1 MKRNLFAVM
10 TVLLVLIGLP
20 AGLFGYQAWR
30 TGQLAWAAGVRV
42 VDIVARSPGQ
52 GGFAPDHLVLKAGEP
67 VRLRISSPDV
77 VHGLNIPGLGVDVKE
92 ILPGRVVEVDI
103 KPEKPGRYAFACTR
117 WCSIDHWRMRG
128 VIEVKADAA
137 HPAAQETQTAPLYQ
151 KLGVNLDAV
160 WPMDGPRPAQT
171 PSAERAAAASGG
183 LPESLLDPSQRVA
196 TAPAD
201 AFRQLRADPAHS
213 QLGDGEIWDQVAWAW
228 LHDVKPETLSMAG
241 SLYSRDCAACHGPQG
256 KGDGPAG
263 RNLPGMQKMDATG
276 DGASPPAGPADF
288 TDPARMLNASD
299 VVLQGKIL
307 RGGMGTGMP
316 EFGSLYTDD
325 ELWAMVQYIRT
336 FLFQP
341 AGK

>member
-1 MKRNLFAVM
+1 
-10 TVLLVLIGLP
+10 
-20 AGLFGYQAWR
+20 
-30 TGQLAWAAGVRV
+30 
-42 VDIVARSPGQ
+42 
-52 GGFAPDHLVLKAGEP
+52 
-67 VRLRISSPDV
+67 
-77 VHGLNIPGLGVDVKE
+77 
-92 ILPGRVVEVDI
+92 
-103 KPEKPGRYAFACTR
+103 
-117 WCSIDHWRMRG
+117 MRG
-128 VIEVKADAA
+128 VIEVQADAA

-171 PSAERAAAASGG
+171 PSAERAAAASVR

-196 TAPAD
+196 IAPAD
-201 AFRQLRADPAHS
+201 AFRQLRADPTHS
-213 QLGDGEIWDQVAWAW
+213 QLGDSEIWDQVAWAW
-228 LHDVKPETLSMAG
+228 LHDVKPESQGVAG

-263 RNLPGMQKMDATG
+263 RNLPGMQKMD
-276 DGASPPAGPADF
+276 GAMPAGPADL